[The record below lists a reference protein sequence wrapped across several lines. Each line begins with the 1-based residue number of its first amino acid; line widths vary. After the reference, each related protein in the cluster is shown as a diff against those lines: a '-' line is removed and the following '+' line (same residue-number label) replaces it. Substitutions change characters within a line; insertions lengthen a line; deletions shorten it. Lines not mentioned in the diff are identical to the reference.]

1 MTILEKILRQKEK
14 EVLYLK
20 KVYQGQGK
28 PHTQTSPSLYDSFQH
43 ANTMNIIA
51 EIKRASPSK
60 GDLNPNV
67 DPVKQALQYEEY
79 GAGAISVLTDEH
91 FFKGSMSDL
100 AAVRSAVQL
109 PLLCKDFIIDPIQI
123 DRAKD
128 NGATVI
134 LLIAAA
140 LTKETLQALYAYA
153 VEQKLEVLLEIHDE
167 KELETALDIGANMIG
182 INNRNLKTFAVD
194 LAVTE
199 ELASKMKSSNIL
211 LISESGIQTEED
223 VERVKAVG
231 VKGIL
236 VGETFM
242 RSKNLRHSFTQFKQ
256 PI

>member
-1 MTILEKILRQKEK
+1 MTILEKILRHKEK
-14 EVLYLK
+14 EVAYLK
-20 KVYQGQGK
+20 TAYQGQRK
-28 PHTQTSPSLYDSFQH
+28 PHIQIYPSLYDSFQQ

-60 GDLNPNV
+60 GDLNLNV
-67 DPVKQALQYEEY
+67 DPMKQALQYKQY

-91 FFKGSMSDL
+91 FFKGSMADL
-100 AAVRSAVQL
+100 AAVRSAIQL

-128 NGATVI
+128 YGATVI

-140 LTKETLQALYAYA
+140 LSKETLKALYVHAR
-153 VEQKLEVLLEIHDE
+153 EQQLEVLLEIHDE
-167 KELETALDIGANMIG
+167 KELETALDIGANIIG

-199 ELASKMKSSNIL
+199 ELASKIKSSNIL
-211 LISESGIQTEED
+211 LISESGIQTEAD

-231 VKGIL
+231 IKGIL

-242 RSKNLRHSFTQFKQ
+242 RSTNLRHSFAQFKQ

>member
-14 EVLYLK
+14 EVSYLK
-20 KVYQGQGK
+20 AAYQGQGK
-28 PHTQTSPSLYDSFQH
+28 PHIQTSPSLYNSFQH

-67 DPVKQALQYEEY
+67 DPVQQALQYEQY
-79 GAGAISVLTDEH
+79 GAGTISVLTDEH
-91 FFKGSMSDL
+91 FFKGSIADL
-100 AAVRSAVQL
+100 KAVRSAVQL

-128 NGATVI
+128 HGATVI

-140 LTKETLQALYAYA
+140 LSKEALKALYAYA
-153 VEQKLEVLLEIHDE
+153 VEQQLEVLLEVHDE
-167 KELETALDIGANMIG
+167 KELETALDIGANIIG

-199 ELASKMKSSNIL
+199 ELASKVNSSNIL
-211 LISESGIQTEED
+211 LISESGIQTETD

-242 RSKNLRHSFTQFKQ
+242 RSTNLQHSFAQFKQ